1 VIDFDFYNPPAAAA
15 DVQGAW
21 LKLQCGPP
29 VVWTEKNGGHWIATR
44 GAAINEV
51 QSNLDLFSYNGLT
64 IPRSSTPSLPIEL
77 DPPEHGPFRA
87 LINGF
92 INAGRCEFEADFA
105 RRVPI
110 GIFLKLVDL
119 PLTDRDYLLGL
130 AETRVRNADPKARD
144 GAKAALMTYLAD
156 KVQSRRLN
164 PGKDF
169 ISRIVTGSVN
179 GRALTDDE
187 TRNLL
192 ITIMTGGLDTVAS
205 MMGFIMNFLATHAE
219 HRRKLAGMAEIP
231 TNVVNEFV
239 RRFGLVNTARTI
251 KKDVEFYGAPLHA
264 GEQICC
270 PNWLYGLDDNIF
282 EDPVT
287 VDFDRANAGQH
298 VTFGAGVHR
307 CPGANLGRLEVKF
320 MLEEWIRRIPDFW
333 IADGMKPIFQSG
345 LVNTVNSLPLQWTE
359 TR

>member
-1 VIDFDFYNPPAAAA
+1 
-15 DVQGAW
+15 
-21 LKLQCGPP
+21 
-29 VVWTEKNGGHWIATR
+29 
-44 GAAINEV
+44 V

-87 LINGF
+87 LIMPLFTPDTLRVGEEFGRELCRSLIDGF
-92 INAGRCEFEADFA
+92 IDEGRCEFEADFA

-119 PLTDRDYLLGL
+119 PLTDRDYLLEL

-156 KVQSRRLN
+156 KVQSRRSN

-169 ISRIVTGSVN
+169 ISRIVNGSVN

-219 HRRKLAGMAEIP
+219 HRRKLSSLTDIP

-251 KKDVEFYGAPLHA
+251 KKDVEFFGAPLHA

-270 PNWLYGLDDNIF
+270 PNWLYGLDENVF
-282 EDPVT
+282 EDPAT

-298 VTFGAGVHR
+298 VTFGAGAHR

-320 MLEEWIRRIPDFW
+320 MLEEWLRRIPDFW
-333 IADGMKPIFQSG
+333 IADGAMPVFQSG
-345 LVNTVNSLPLQWTE
+345 LVNTVNSLPLQWIKKT
-359 TR
+359 